1 MNKDQ
6 KFSVIIGTIVLAISL
21 IAVITSYVII
31 KNKIPETMK
40 EGRVYFNQLVYSTN
54 TNCKEV
60 CELDCDKKGYDGFGD
75 FKTESAGRCFCECY
89 KIVQ

>member
-1 MNKDQ
+1 
-6 KFSVIIGTIVLAISL
+6 
-21 IAVITSYVII
+21 
-31 KNKIPETMK
+31 MK